1 MLQTLCHRKHMK
13 SSRTFSILSKYTMWR
28 MRTQSS
34 LPRELVHPWCRS
46 HTLEAFFG
54 RRWVVPQHC
63 VLLWEPKKG
72 SWYPFG
78 SNCFEYRVC
87 FYLFLS
93 FWSENASML
102 SLFANTEMSYVCW
115 VPRVHHRVQASLCAW
130 SANRQDCGKICDGY
144 QVPMSYIGK
153 KIERM
158 TGQISEWLVKSVI
171 GPKWLCHRIHIAL
184 SFPW

>member
-1 MLQTLCHRKHMK
+1 MSCATTL
-13 SSRTFSILSKYTMWR
+13 
-28 MRTQSS
+28 
-34 LPRELVHPWCRS
+34 
-46 HTLEAFFG
+46 
-54 RRWVVPQHC
+54 
-63 VLLWEPKKG
+63 LLIFEPKKG
-72 SWYPFG
+72 SQHPFG

-102 SLFANTEMSYVCW
+102 SLFANTEMSYVCR

-130 SANRQDCGKICDGY
+130 SANRQDCGEIWDGY
-144 QVPMSYIGK
+144 QVSMSYIGK

-171 GPKWLCHRIHIAL
+171 GPKWLCHRINIAPSFHWYNHSWSNALDPRSLLKRSFLLIAL
-184 SFPW
+184 ESPSQL